1 MLVLRCTQRT
11 VALDKHRLRQH
22 LERAVQLIRQSART
36 PLRADHV
43 HEVDVGVWCAS
54 DATVRRLNANYRKE
68 RHVTDVLAFGFPD
81 PPVIEEEPG
90 KPLMDVGT
98 VIVAVPFVYRRFWRT
113 ESAATPAADFH
124 RHLTGIAVHGLCHLF
139 GYLHDTEQQQE
150 SMQRMEDEVDA
161 QLFGTAAASTATRV

>member
-1 MLVLRCTQRT
+1 M
-11 VALDKHRLRQH
+11 H
-22 LERAVQLIRQSART
+22 ART
-36 PLRADHV
+36 PLHPAHGGARQAPLATAPGARRAAHPPKRP
-43 HEVDVGVWCAS
+43 HATARRPRARGGRGGV
-54 DATVRRLNANYRKE
+54 E

-113 ESAATPAADFH
+113 EPAATPAADFH